1 MRISNNI
8 SNLGTYKNVNQ
19 QRSINK
25 DRQFQQKPS
34 SCNPSFGTT
43 LTGAAIALG
52 IFAVLL
58 GPVIWIDNQKWSG
71 PTLDEIRKK
80 DAEGINAKAKNLE
93 KALAKNK
100 KELKIALLPKF
111 INKIMKKTRTKVK

>member
-25 DRQFQQKPS
+25 DRSFQQKPS
-34 SCNPSFGTT
+34 SNPSFGTT

-80 DAEGINAKAKNLE
+80 DAEGLTAKAKDLE

-111 INKIMKKTRTKVK
+111 INKIMKKTGNKLK